1 MATIL
6 NPIIPGMAPDP
17 SILRVGD
24 DYYIVTSTFHWQ
36 PAVQVFHSTDFVN
49 WELLTYLLKDGEV
62 NLQGTNTP
70 AGIWAPHLS
79 YDTAAKKFWLIYS
92 HMQNMAGR
100 EFNAEAY
107 AMSADDIRRR
117 AISPSPKPTSRTAA
131 SKAGGTASR
140 RTSRRAAASK
150 RRSSIITV
158 TIITSSRPL
167 AAQAMATASKSAAPR
182 RFSAR
187 TSPIRRASRS
197 SHRRHAISFRSA
209 IRTPAISKCI
219 TRNPRCRRPATARS
233 SRRRTASGTS
243 RTSCRAR
250 LMARC

>member
-24 DYYIVTSTFHWQ
+24 DYYIATSTFHWN

-49 WELLTYLLKDGEV
+49 WELLTYILKDGEV

-79 YDTAAKKFWLIYS
+79 YDKDAKKFWLIYS

-107 AMSADDIRRR
+107 AMSADDIQGPWSKPVYITSIGFDPSLYHENGRHYVACLEWETRTGYQAPGHL
-117 AISPSPKPTSRTAA
+117 AIAEADLEHGGIVSLPDVGGHMRQPGG
-131 SKAGGTASR
+131 AGGTVAAFAADDLVAV
-140 RTSRRAAASK
+140 RAG
-150 RRSSIITV
+150 
-158 TIITSSRPL
+158 L
-167 AAQAMATASKSAAPR
+167 AQGDGLDDAEGAD
-182 RFSAR
+182 
-187 TSPIRRASRS
+187 
-197 SHRRHAISFRSA
+197 
-209 IRTPAISKCI
+209 
-219 TRNPRCRRPATARS
+219 
-233 SRRRTASGTS
+233 
-243 RTSCRAR
+243 
-250 LMARC
+250 